1 MKYSKDDLSDLG
13 CGALIVVLILALALV
28 FGIMCF
34 EAWVAML
41 IWNCVVV
48 VLFTALPIIGFWQ
61 MFLILMLI
69 NIVLGGFK
77 TVVRTK
83 D

>member
-1 MKYSKDDLSDLG
+1 MKYSKDDLSDIG
-13 CGALIVVLILALALV
+13 CGGLFLIILLIFALA

-48 VLFTALPIIGFWQ
+48 ALFTTLPIISFWQ

-69 NIVLGGFK
+69 NIVFSGLRTVIK
-77 TVVRTK
+77 TR

>member
-1 MKYSKDDLSDLG
+1 MKYSKDDLSDFG
-13 CGALIVVLILALALV
+13 CGGLLLVILLIFALA

-34 EAWVAML
+34 EAWIAML

-48 VLFTALPIIGFWQ
+48 ALFATLPIVSFWQ

-69 NIVLGGFK
+69 NIVFSGFRTVIK
-77 TVVRTK
+77 TR